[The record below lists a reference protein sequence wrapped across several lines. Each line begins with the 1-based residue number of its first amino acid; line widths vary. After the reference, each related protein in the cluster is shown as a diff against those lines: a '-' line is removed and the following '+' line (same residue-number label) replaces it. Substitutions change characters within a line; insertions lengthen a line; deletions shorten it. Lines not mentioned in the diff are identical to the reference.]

1 MKQEQGQQDTK
12 FDSHDS
18 QYARLILEK
27 EYDDEHKLIMENQ
40 TISIL
45 KYIRDNQAHAD
56 SITKGQIVRYMND
69 NEICSRPTT
78 LKLIQ
83 RLLDHKILLNDKKR
97 DNTFS
102 SLTINPHFD
111 FKTIEM
117 ELFTHSIKGIQQHF
131 QDFNDETRGA
141 NTILVD
147 YLLATLD
154 NFSKKEDKEI
164 FMKKS
169 KSRIEPLPTKTGRKV

>member
-1 MKQEQGQQDTK
+1 MKQEQPDTK
-12 FDSHDS
+12 FDNHDS

-45 KYIRDNQAHAD
+45 KYIRDNQAD
-56 SITKGQIVRYMND
+56 NSITKGQIVRYMD
-69 NEICSRPTT
+69 EKQICSRPTT

-117 ELFTHSIKGIQQHF
+117 DLLTHSIKGIKQHF
-131 QDFNDETRGA
+131 LDFDDETRGA
-141 NTILVD
+141 NTLLID
-147 YLLATLD
+147 ILLADLQK
-154 NFSKKEDKEI
+154 FSEKEDKEI
-164 FMKKS
+164 YMKKS
-169 KSRIEPLPTKTGRKV
+169 KSRIESLPTKTRHKV